1 MSGYCKLLHMY
12 GVFSDN
18 KKNQSEYKTCSML
31 DSSWFTVTNFCPQGI
46 EYFLEWSL
54 YPTNFAYDEIRKG
67 KVV

>member
-1 MSGYCKLLHMY
+1 
-12 GVFSDN
+12 
-18 KKNQSEYKTCSML
+18 ML

-67 KVV
+67 KVVWNKFL